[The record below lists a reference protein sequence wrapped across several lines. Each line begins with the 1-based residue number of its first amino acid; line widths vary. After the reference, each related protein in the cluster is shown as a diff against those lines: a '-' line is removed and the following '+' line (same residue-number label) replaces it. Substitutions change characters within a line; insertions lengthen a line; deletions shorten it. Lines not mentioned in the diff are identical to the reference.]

1 MYNKELFDFVCKGNL
16 EKSLYTTCIF
26 LIQNSKI
33 EILEETLIEISS
45 YIGSLISIYEIAKL
59 NDIIISTRNLI
70 EDENINVSNYLILI
84 TKMCILCNIYNK
96 NPVIKTGTIPITKL
110 REKIIDVF
118 SEDVKLSSNGLYK
131 FEMII
136 PPIESEAYL
145 LTIKII
151 SSFIRIIKI
160 LDDINCDNADKINL
174 ISIKFKNCFD
184 YIIRK
189 KYVIQTKLNPNE
201 YDPIYFLWGF
211 VEILYQHEI
220 FVRTY
225 YWLFSYNYKKSL
237 KSHRIGL
244 IYACAISIIYSHKKG
259 IAFDWNQNELNVIYK
274 TKEIANDLLKQ
285 VRKEIV
291 VKNIDI
297 VEDEEKTKKKK
308 EIDGI
313 DYINNYVPRFQK
325 KNNLTDI
332 VPIPIFEEEY
342 RVVYDK

>member
-33 EILEETLIEISS
+33 EILEETLIFICS

-59 NDIIISTRNLI
+59 NDLIISTRDII
-70 EDENINVSNYLILI
+70 ENENINVSKYLILI
-84 TKMCILCNIYNK
+84 TKMCILCNIYNT
-96 NPVIKTGTIPITKL
+96 NPVIKTGTVPVNKL

-118 SEDVKLSSNGLYK
+118 SEDVKLSTNGLYK

-136 PPIESEAYL
+136 PPIDSEAYL

-151 SSFIRIIKI
+151 SSFVKIIRN
-160 LDDINCDNADKINL
+160 LDDINLDHNDRINF

-211 VEILYQHEI
+211 IEILYSHEEFI
-220 FVRTY
+220 HSY

-237 KSHRIGL
+237 KPQRIGL
-244 IYACAISIIYSHKKG
+244 IYACAIAIIYSHKKG

-274 TKEIANDLLKQ
+274 TKEISNELLKQ
-285 VRKEIV
+285 VRSEIK
-291 VKNIDI
+291 VKNNDI
-297 VEDEEKTKKKK
+297 IEEDEKPKNKKDL
-308 EIDGI
+308 DGI
-313 DYINNYVPRFQK
+313 TYLNNYVPRIQK
-325 KNNLTDI
+325 KNNLMDTI
-332 VPIPIFEEEY
+332 PTPIFEEEY
-342 RVVYDK
+342 KVVFNK